1 MNEADVGQLV
11 TELRAV
17 MEECRRRELPTRT
30 GISPL
35 YNDWADEL
43 LITDAAYVSMGNTVL
58 GFAGGRAIR
67 PNFAGPTASDLRH
80 MLRDLTPER
89 ATDRIYAS
97 EAERYLDR
105 LQRIH
110 ESLWRLADFVP
121 PALRPRV
128 RKHHRGDR
136 PALTTAG

>member
-1 MNEADVGQLV
+1 MNEAEVGQLL

-17 MEECRRRELPTRT
+17 MEECRRRELPARI
-30 GISPL
+30 GISAA
-35 YNDWADEL
+35 YDDWADEL
-43 LITDAAYVSMGNTVL
+43 LVTDAAYVALGNTVL
-58 GFAGGRAIR
+58 GYAGARAIR

-80 MLRDLTPER
+80 MLRDLAPER

-110 ESLWRLADFVP
+110 ESLWRLADFLP
-121 PALRPRV
+121 PALKPRPR
-128 RKHHRGDR
+128 KPQRGDR
-136 PALTTAG
+136 APLTTSG